1 MPLDRVRIRPISPS
15 ASTFRY
21 QMFDAGKIVRLAS
34 TTDLEAA
41 RTACR
46 ERWPTGR
53 FFQVGERTTESNAEA
68 WVKKNGV
75 TAKA

>member
-1 MPLDRVRIRPISPS
+1 MSFNRIRIRPISPS
-15 ASTFRY
+15 AITFRY
-21 QMFDAGKIVRLAS
+21 QIFEGGKIVRLAA

-41 RTACR
+41 RTECL

-53 FFQVGERTTESNAEA
+53 FFQVGERTTESDAEA
-68 WVKKNGV
+68 WVMNNGA